1 MFLCNNL
8 LSTYFICQAL
18 HLNMYYIEEKET
30 KILEIRYITSH
41 RKCKMV
47 ITKRKKKRYYEKRS
61 KTKVSYIL
69 TVYKLL

>member
-1 MFLCNNL
+1 MFICNNL
-8 LSTYFICQAL
+8 LSTYFIRQAL

-30 KILEIRYITSH
+30 KIVEIRYLISH

-47 ITKRKKKRYYEKRS
+47 ITKREKKDRE
-61 KTKVSYIL
+61 TKVLYIL